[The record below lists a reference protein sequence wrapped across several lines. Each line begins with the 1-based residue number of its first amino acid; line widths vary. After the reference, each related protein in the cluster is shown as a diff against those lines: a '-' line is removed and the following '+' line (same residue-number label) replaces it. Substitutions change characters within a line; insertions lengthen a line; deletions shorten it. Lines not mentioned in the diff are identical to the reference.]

1 MQRTFDDRGAQHFDP
16 TLLQRGRRNVQRVE
30 DPVIFTVHRHRYIT
44 AFAASTTSATEGSA
58 SFSRLAAYGIGTSLP
73 ETRITG
79 ASRKSNALSMMRAA
93 ISAPTPDCCQPSST
107 TTQRLVFFTELSTV
121 SVSIGR
127 SVRRSITS
135 AWMCFLAN
143 SSAAFSA

>member
-1 MQRTFDDRGAQHFDP
+1 MQPAFDNRGAQYFNAA
-16 TLLQRGRRNVQRVE
+16 LLQRGRRNVQRVE

-79 ASRKSNALSMMRAA
+79 ASSQSKASSTTRAA
-93 ISAPTPDCCQPSST
+93 ISAPTPDWRNPSST
-107 TTQRLVFFTELSTV
+107 VTMRPVFFTDSSTV
-121 SVSIGR
+121 SMSIG
-127 SVRRSITS
+127 
-135 AWMCFLAN
+135 L
-143 SSAAFSA
+143 